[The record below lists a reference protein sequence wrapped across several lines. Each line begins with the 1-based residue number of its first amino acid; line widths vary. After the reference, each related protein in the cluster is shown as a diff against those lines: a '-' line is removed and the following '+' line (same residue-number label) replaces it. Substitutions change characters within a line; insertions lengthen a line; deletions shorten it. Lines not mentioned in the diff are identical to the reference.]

1 MMKTKILTLFLLLGL
16 ALSASAQSV
25 KELQQQQRKLQE
37 EIENTNKM
45 LKQTK
50 RNETATE
57 NKLALLSQNIKT
69 QRKLVASLGNEIT
82 ALDRETEQLLR
93 QRDTLQNE
101 LVRLR
106 RDYARLVRETH
117 YAQMQQS
124 PLLFVLSAESFHQLI
139 RRIRYLQEFQSFRR
153 KQAERIRNTQ
163 QEIDTQNEA
172 LQEHKKEKTAALKAQ
187 KRQQES
193 LARDEKKQKNM
204 LKELK
209 NQEKT
214 LAAQQKK
221 QQKKAD
227 ELNKKINDMIRKQA
241 QKQGNQLTQE
251 QQLVSGGFEKN
262 KGRLPWPI
270 EKGFISGY
278 YGKHQHPVY
287 EHVTIDNQGIFL
299 QASAGSI
306 ARAVYEGEVTSCFQL
321 NNTYTV
327 IVQHGNYRTVYAG
340 LSKLSVKQGD
350 KVNAKQKLGTIY
362 TDTEQD
368 NKTEI
373 QFRIYNGKDTVNPQ
387 LWLAQ

>member
-1 MMKTKILTLFLLLGL
+1 MIRNHILIFFLL
-16 ALSASAQSV
+16 ASMTFSVSAQSV

-57 NKLALLSQNIKT
+57 NKLALISQNIKT
-69 QRKLVASLGNEIT
+69 QRKLVKNLGDEIV
-82 ALDRETEQLLR
+82 ALDRETGELMR
-93 QRDTLQNE
+93 QRDTLQTE
-101 LVRLR
+101 LVRMR
-106 RDYARLVRETH
+106 KDYARLVRETH

-124 PLLFVLSAESFHQLI
+124 PLLFVLSAENFHQML
-139 RRIRYLQEFQSFRR
+139 RRIRYMQEFQTYRR
-153 KQAERIRNTQ
+153 RQAARIRNTQ
-163 QEIDTQNEA
+163 QEIDVQNEA
-172 LQEHKKEKTAALKAQ
+172 LQEHKKEKTQALKAQ

-193 LARDEKKQKNM
+193 LARDEKKQKSM
-204 LKELK
+204 LQELK
-209 NQEKT
+209 KQEKN

-227 ELNKKINDMIRKQA
+227 ELNKKIDEMIRKQA
-241 QKQGNQLTQE
+241 QKQGDQLTKE

-262 KGRLPWPI
+262 KGRLPWPV

-299 QASAGSI
+299 QAPVGSV
-306 ARAVYEGEVTSCFQL
+306 ARAVYEGEITSCFQL

-340 LSKLSVKQGD
+340 LSKLAVKQGD
-350 KVNAKQKLGTIY
+350 KVSAKQKLGTIY

>member
-1 MMKTKILTLFLLLGL
+1 MRKNILTYILLLIFT
-16 ALSASAQSV
+16 LSASAESV
-25 KELQQQQRKLQE
+25 KDLQQQQRKLQE

-57 NKLALLSQNIKT
+57 NKLALLSQSIKT
-69 QRKLVASLGNEIT
+69 QRKLVKNLGDEIH
-82 ALDRETEQLLR
+82 ALDMETEALMR
-93 QRDTLQNE
+93 QRDTLETE

-106 RDYARLVRETH
+106 KDYARLVRESH
-117 YAQMQQS
+117 YAQLQQS
-124 PLLFVLSAESFHQLI
+124 PLLFVLSADSFHQLL
-139 RRIRYLQEFQSFRR
+139 RRIRYMQEFQSFRR
-153 KQAERIRNTQ
+153 QQSGRIRSTQ
-163 QEIDTQNEA
+163 DEIALHSEA
-172 LQEHKKEKTAALKAQ
+172 LQEHKKEKTTALNAQ

-193 LARDEKKQKNM
+193 LARDEKKQKSM
-204 LKELK
+204 LQELK
-209 NQEKT
+209 KKEKDLT
-214 LAAQQKK
+214 AQQKK
-221 QQKKAD
+221 QQKKAN
-227 ELNKKINDMIRKQA
+227 ELNKKIDELIRKQA
-241 QKQGNQLTQE
+241 QQQQGTQLTKE
-251 QQLVSGGFEKN
+251 QQLVSGGFVAN
-262 KGRLPWPI
+262 KGRLPWPV

-299 QASAGSI
+299 QAPIGST

-327 IVQHGNYRTVYAG
+327 IVQHGTYRTVYAG

-350 KVNAKQKLGTIY
+350 KVAAKQKLGTIY

-373 QFRIYNGKDTVNPQ
+373 QFRIYDGKETVNPQ

>member
-1 MMKTKILTLFLLLGL
+1 MRKNILTYILLLIFT
-16 ALSASAQSV
+16 LSASAESV
-25 KELQQQQRKLQE
+25 KDLQQQQRKLQE

-57 NKLALLSQNIKT
+57 NKLALLSQSIKA
-69 QRKLVASLGNEIT
+69 QRKLVKNLGDEIH
-82 ALDRETEQLLR
+82 ALDMETEALMR
-93 QRDTLQNE
+93 QRDTLETE

-106 RDYARLVRETH
+106 KDYARLVRESH
-117 YAQMQQS
+117 YAQLQQS
-124 PLLFVLSAESFHQLI
+124 PLLFVLSADSFHQLL
-139 RRIRYLQEFQSFRR
+139 RRIRYMQEFQSFRR
-153 KQAERIRNTQ
+153 QQSGRIRSTQ
-163 QEIDTQNEA
+163 DEIALHSEA
-172 LQEHKKEKTAALKAQ
+172 LQEHKKEKTTALNAQ

-193 LARDEKKQKNM
+193 LARDEKKQKSM
-204 LKELK
+204 LQELK
-209 NQEKT
+209 KKEKDLT
-214 LAAQQKK
+214 AQQKK
-221 QQKKAD
+221 QQKKAN
-227 ELNKKINDMIRKQA
+227 ELNKKIDELIRKQA
-241 QKQGNQLTQE
+241 QQQQGTQLTKE
-251 QQLVSGGFEKN
+251 QQLVSGGFVAN
-262 KGRLPWPI
+262 KGRLPWPV

-299 QASAGSI
+299 QAPIGST

-327 IVQHGNYRTVYAG
+327 IVQHGTYRTVYAG

-350 KVNAKQKLGTIY
+350 KVAAKQKLGTIY

-373 QFRIYNGKDTVNPQ
+373 QFRIYDGKETVNPQ